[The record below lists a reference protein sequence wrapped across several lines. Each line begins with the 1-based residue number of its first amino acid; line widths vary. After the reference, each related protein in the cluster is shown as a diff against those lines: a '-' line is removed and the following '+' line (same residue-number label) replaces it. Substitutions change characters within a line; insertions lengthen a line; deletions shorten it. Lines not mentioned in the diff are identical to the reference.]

1 MILFLTHLS
10 LVVFVLLHALLHAG
24 FAMAEDGVQ
33 GVEDVS
39 LVVESV
45 MEEMEEMEEAAIEMC
60 SIQK

>member
-1 MILFLTHLS
+1 MILFLTHLW

-33 GVEDVS
+33 GVEASEDVS

-45 MEEMEEMEEAAIEMC
+45 MEEMEEAAIEMC